1 MMDLTAAKTRIQSRI
16 AQLDTRLHVIEHELD
31 APKSKDWEDQA
42 VEREGD
48 EVIEQLGLQGEVE
61 IRLLKA
67 ALSRIEDGTYGICE
81 NCGADILP
89 ARLEAV
95 PYAALC
101 RNCAGAGP
109 H

>member
-1 MMDLTAAKTRIQSRI
+1 MIDMTAAKTRIQTRI

-31 APKSKDWEDQA
+31 TPKSKDWEDQA

-48 EVIEQLGLQGEVE
+48 EVIEQLGLQGETE
-61 IRLLKA
+61 IRLLQQ
-67 ALSRIEDGTYGICE
+67 ALKRIDDGSYGVCE
-81 NCGADILP
+81 KCGEEILP
-89 ARLEAV
+89 ERLDAV

-101 RNCAGAGP
+101 RTCAGAGP